1 MRALSG
7 LPFSRYDTLTTDSLV
22 GLPNGSRLPT
32 ASTVDLLVRRP
43 LRLGGTQG
51 GIYLDVRNLL
61 NRRNVVA
68 VRRDTGEP
76 QADDDAIDADG
87 GRGLCGAPRGDP
99 VRIVALP
106 SHRPT

>member
-1 MRALSG
+1 M
-7 LPFSRYDTLTTDSLV
+7 
-22 GLPNGSRLPT
+22 GLPNGSRLPG

-43 LRLGGTQG
+43 LRLGRTTG

-76 QADDDAIDADG
+76 QADDDALDRMAEG
-87 GRGLCGAPRGDP
+87 GLRGASRDDP

-106 SHRPT
+106 AGAPI